1 MLTSMMHFR
10 LSLLKLKCLIQLVLF
25 VALMMAYHC
34 VGSAFIIFI
43 NMALKIK
50 STLQVSQL
58 EMAR

>member
-1 MLTSMMHFR
+1 MLTSMMHFK
-10 LSLLKLKCLIQLVLF
+10 LSLLKLKYLIQLVLF

-34 VGSAFIIFI
+34 VDSAFIIFI